1 MGLRAVSP
9 IAHSGI
15 GLLGW
20 QLTASR
26 KNFKTL
32 FLFLFVANLP
42 DIDFLLYLLFRTRR
56 WHIHQYFTH
65 NIFFVM
71 IAAALLSLFLKAG
84 KDRVGLILVGVF
96 HLVQDIFVLDRGW
109 PKGIRLF
116 YPLSSKFF
124 NVGFFP
130 NLQRGSLWH
139 MLSLRNISVLAL
151 ETLVFIVPIIVI
163 FWKKLG
169 QESSRRD
176 FWTI

>member
-1 MGLRAVSP
+1 MGLWAVSP
-9 IAHSGI
+9 IAHSAI

-26 KNFKTL
+26 KNIKTL
-32 FLFLFVANLP
+32 ILFLFVANLP
-42 DIDFLLYLLFRTRR
+42 DIDYLLFLLFRTRR
-56 WHIHQYFTH
+56 FYIHQYFTH
-65 NIFFVM
+65 NIFFVV
-71 IAAALLSLFLKAG
+71 ITAALLSLFLKAG
-84 KDRVGLILVGVF
+84 KDRLGLILVGVF

-124 NVGFFP
+124 NIGFFP

-139 MLSLRNISVLAL
+139 MFSLRNISVLAL

-169 QESSRRD
+169 QEFSRRD